1 MSSDAIVI
9 AGLGK
14 QYTIGTTPIG
24 DATLGESITSWV
36 SGPWRRFKQM
46 AGRGEGTRTFWAL
59 KDVSFRVD
67 VGEVIGI
74 VGPNGAGKSTL
85 LKVLSRIT
93 PPTEGY
99 VDLTGRVSS
108 LLEVGTGFHPELT
121 GRENVF
127 LNGAILGM
135 FRAEIVRKFDAIV
148 AFAELEQFIDTPVK
162 HYSSGMFVRL
172 AFSVAAH
179 LEPEILIVDEVLSV
193 GDLHFRNRCLGRMQ
207 DLRDEGRTVL
217 FVSHDLT
224 SVRQLCTRALLLNSG
239 RVVDDGTPGEI
250 TRRYE
255 RMYQEGTENTTGAAD
270 RRHPPED
277 YHLRRVELRNS
288 AGEVTGQFDA
298 GDVMDIHLWSSGPAP
313 ENSFTA
319 EFRLFNDDDVGVS
332 FGSANPV
339 RDTYYRSEHQHFV
352 CRLGPLPLTEGR
364 YAFSFTVR
372 VWNKE
377 RWDYW
382 DKAIGFTI
390 GRCDLFNTGH
400 GISNVHDG
408 DFVIQQEWL
417 IGS

>member
-9 AGLGK
+9 EQLGK
-14 QYTIGTTPIG
+14 QYTIGTMPIG

-36 SGPWRRFKQM
+36 TGPWRRFKQM
-46 AGRGEGTRTFWAL
+46 AGRGEGTKTFWAL
-59 KDVSFRVD
+59 KDVSFRVG

-135 FRAEIVRKFDAIV
+135 FRAEIVRKFD
-148 AFAELEQFIDTPVK
+148 VK

-239 RVVDDGTPGEI
+239 RVVADGTPAQI

-255 RMYQEGTENTTGAAD
+255 RMYQEGSENTTGMAD
-270 RRHPPED
+270 RRDPPSD
-277 YHLRRVELRNS
+277 YHLRRVELRDGS
-288 AGEVTGQFDA
+288 GAAAGQFDA

-319 EFRLFNDDDVGVS
+319 EFKLFNDDDEIVS

-382 DKAIGFTI
+382 DKAIGFAI

-400 GISNVHDG
+400 GISNVNDG
-408 DFVIQQEWL
+408 DFVIHQEWL